1 MKLKVF
7 GNDKNYDK
15 FTTNQIRMIEISK
28 ELDRS
33 YRI

>member
-15 FTTNQIRMIEISK
+15 FTINQIKTIEISR